1 MGRDLN
7 PVVKLLFNSVVS
19 IVEDL
24 FSSFKKGRLPV
35 LVEFGLL
42 ELVEE
47 VSLDLAEWP
56 VISLPVVSVELFLLF
71 TISVRRA
78 IVRVSSV
85 FIDFIVSDPPELSTV
100 VELLIIFLMLIFHW
114 VTEDFV
120 PEFHVLFF
128 RLVFLV
134 LVFHPTLPPLWL
146 FLSVLILLVVF
157 LVVVRPLLLF
167 IFARVAPIE
176 LDVPAIHVEVPLTW
190 VLLDDIHGVVLDSV
204 LSLCNCCEHSIV
216 F

>member
-1 MGRDLN
+1 MEVGRDLN
-7 PVVKLLFNSVVS
+7 PVVKLLLNSVVNM
-19 IVEDL
+19 VEDH
-24 FSSFKKGRLPV
+24 FSGFKKGRLPV

-71 TISVRRA
+71 AISVRRA

-85 FIDFIVSDPPELSTV
+85 FMDFIVSDPPELSTV
-100 VELLIIFLMLIFHW
+100 VKLLIIFLMLIFHW
-114 VTEDFV
+114 VSEDFV

-128 RLVFLV
+128 RLVVVRV

-146 FLSVLILLVVF
+146 FLSVLVLLLVF

-167 IFARVAPIE
+167 IFAFVAPIE
-176 LDVPAIHVEVPLTW
+176 LDVPIEIPLTW
-190 VLLDDIHGVVLDSV
+190 VLLDNVHGVVLDSV

-216 F
+216 I

>member
-47 VSLDLAEWP
+47 VSLDLAEWL

-167 IFARVAPIE
+167 IFVVVPIE

>member
-1 MGRDLN
+1 MEVGRDLN
-7 PVVKLLFNSVVS
+7 PVVKLLLNSVVS

-24 FSSFKKGRLPV
+24 FSGFKKGRLPV

-47 VSLDLAEWP
+47 VSLDLAEWL
-56 VISLPVVSVELFLLF
+56 VISLPVVSVELYLLF

-100 VELLIIFLMLIFHW
+100 VELLIIFLILIFHW
-114 VTEDFV
+114 VSEDFV

-128 RLVFLV
+128 RLVLLV

-146 FLSVLILLVVF
+146 LLWVLVLLVVF
-157 LVVVRPLLLF
+157 LVVVVRPLLLF
-167 IFARVAPIE
+167 IFVVAPIE
-176 LDVPAIHVEVPLTW
+176 LDVPLEIPLTW
-190 VLLDDIHGVVLDSV
+190 VLLDNVHGVVLDSM